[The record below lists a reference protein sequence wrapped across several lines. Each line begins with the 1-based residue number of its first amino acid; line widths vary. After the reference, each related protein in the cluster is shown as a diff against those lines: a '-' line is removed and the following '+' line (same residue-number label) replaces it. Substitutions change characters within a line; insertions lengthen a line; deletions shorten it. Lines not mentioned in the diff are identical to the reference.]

1 MPEGSSAIHMKNCIL
16 FLMMTWRL
24 VVADPPG
31 QSEYHLSRGYMV
43 TIHGTMSIH
52 NWVETID
59 EVIGDIVAGRH
70 AGGGADLTSI
80 RIVMGVRSIR
90 SDMGTVMDNR
100 TYKALKADA
109 DPQITFLL
117 DAPVTVLPF
126 RKGEKPIALAGHLTL
141 AGVTRPVALLVDYF
155 EVTSDSM
162 RFEGRQVIK
171 MTDFGVKPPSALF
184 GTLRAGSD
192 ITIYFK
198 TVFTI
203 LSK

>member
-1 MPEGSSAIHMKNCIL
+1 MPEGSSAIHMKNYIL
-16 FLMMTWRL
+16 FLLAACPL
-24 VVADPPG
+24 VVPDLSG
-31 QSEYHLSRGYMV
+31 QREYHLSRGYEV

-52 NWVETID
+52 NWVETIG
-59 EVIGDIVAGRH
+59 EVTGEMVAGQH
-70 AGGGADLTSI
+70 TGGGTDVTSI
-80 RIVMGVRSIR
+80 HIVMGVRSIR
-90 SDMGTVMDNR
+90 SDMGAVMDNK
-100 TYKALKADA
+100 TYKALKAGA

-117 DAPVTVLPF
+117 DAPVTLLPF
-126 RKGEKPIALAGHLTL
+126 RRQEKSIALPGHLTL

-155 EVTSDSM
+155 EVNSDSM
-162 RFEGRQVIK
+162 RFEGRQSIN

-184 GTLRAGSD
+184 GTLKAGSD

>member
-1 MPEGSSAIHMKNCIL
+1 MKNCIL

-52 NWVETID
+52 NWVETIS
-59 EVIGDIVAGRH
+59 EVTGDIVAGRH

>member
-1 MPEGSSAIHMKNCIL
+1 MPEGSSTIHMKNCIL
-16 FLMMTWRL
+16 FLMMTWQL
-24 VVADPPG
+24 VAADPPG
-31 QSEYHLSRGYMV
+31 QIQYHLSGGYTV

-52 NWVETID
+52 DWVETIG
-59 EVIGDIVAGRH
+59 EVTGDMVADPH
-70 AGGGADLTSI
+70 AAGGADVRSI

-90 SDMGTVMDNR
+90 SDMGTVMDNK
-100 TYKALKADA
+100 TYKALKAVA

-117 DAPVTVLPF
+117 DAPVILLQL
-126 RKGEKPIALAGHLTL
+126 RRGEKPIALAGHLTL
-141 AGVTRPVALLVDYF
+141 AGVTRPVVLLVDYF
-155 EVTSDSM
+155 EVTSNSM

-184 GTLRAGSD
+184 GTLRAGPD

-203 LSK
+203 LPK

>member
-16 FLMMTWRL
+16 FLMMTWQL
-24 VVADPPG
+24 VAADLPG

-52 NWVETID
+52 NWVETIS
-59 EVIGDIVAGRH
+59 EVTGDIVAGRH

-141 AGVTRPVALLVDYF
+141 AGVTRAVALFVDYF
-155 EVTSDSM
+155 EVRSDSM

-171 MTDFGVKPPSALF
+171 MTDFGVNPPSALF

>member
-1 MPEGSSAIHMKNCIL
+1 MKNLML
-16 FLMMTWRL
+16 FLLVTWPFIA
-24 VVADPPG
+24 ADPPG
-31 QSEYHLSRGYMV
+31 QTEYHLAKGYSV

-52 NWVETID
+52 DWAETIG
-59 EVIGDIVAGRH
+59 EVTGDIVAGPH
-70 AGGGADLTSI
+70 AGGGTDLTSI

-90 SDMGTVMDNR
+90 SDMGTTMDNK

-109 DPQITFLL
+109 DPRITFLL

-126 RKGEKPIALAGHLTL
+126 KKGSKSIPLAGHLTL
-141 AGVTRPVALLVDYF
+141 AGVTRPVALLVDEF
-155 EVTSDSM
+155 GVTADSM
-162 RFEGRQVIK
+162 RFEGKQMIK

-184 GTLRAGSD
+184 GTLKAGSE

-203 LSK
+203 LTK

>member
-16 FLMMTWRL
+16 FLMVIGQL
-24 VVADPPG
+24 VGADLPG
-31 QSEYHLSRGYMV
+31 QSEYHLSKGYMV
-43 TIHGTMSIH
+43 TIHGSMSIH

-59 EVIGDIVAGRH
+59 EVTGDIVAGRH

-90 SDMGTVMDNR
+90 SDMGTVMDNK

-126 RKGEKPIALAGHLTL
+126 RRGEKPIALAGHLTL

-155 EVTSDSM
+155 EVTTDSM
-162 RFEGRQVIK
+162 QFEGRQVIK

>member
-1 MPEGSSAIHMKNCIL
+1 MKNCIL
-16 FLMMTWRL
+16 FLLVTWPFIG
-24 VVADPPG
+24 ADPPG
-31 QSEYHLSRGYMV
+31 QSEYHLSRGYSV

-52 NWVETID
+52 NWVETIGQ
-59 EVIGDIVAGRH
+59 VTGDIVAGRH
-70 AGGGADLTSI
+70 DGAGIELTSI

-90 SDMGTVMDNR
+90 SDMGTVMDNK
-100 TYKALKADA
+100 TYRALKADA
-109 DPQITFLL
+109 NPQIIFLL

-126 RKGEKPIALAGHLTL
+126 RLGGKPLALAGHLTL
-141 AGVTRPVALLVDYF
+141 AGVTRPVALLVDEF
-155 EVTSDSM
+155 EVAADSM
-162 RFEGRQVIK
+162 RVEGKQMIK

-184 GTLRAGSD
+184 GTLKAGSD

>member
-1 MPEGSSAIHMKNCIL
+1 MPEGSNPIHMKNCIL
-16 FLMMTWRL
+16 FLMAICQL
-24 VVADPPG
+24 AGADRSG
-31 QSEYHLSRGYMV
+31 QSEYHLSGGYMV

-59 EVIGDIVAGRH
+59 EVSGAIVAGRR

-90 SDMGTVMDNR
+90 SDMGTVMDNK

-117 DAPVTVLPF
+117 DVPVTVLPF

>member
-1 MPEGSSAIHMKNCIL
+1 MPEGSNAIHMKNCIL
-16 FLMMTWRL
+16 YLMVTWQL
-24 VVADPPG
+24 VVADLPG
-31 QSEYHLSRGYMV
+31 QSEFNLSGGYAV
-43 TIHGTMSIH
+43 TIHGTMSSH
-52 NWVETID
+52 NWVETIGK
-59 EVIGDIVAGRH
+59 VTGDMVAGRRV
-70 AGGGADLTSI
+70 GGGADVKSI
-80 RIVMGVRSIR
+80 RIVMDVRSIR

-117 DAPVTVLPF
+117 DAPVIVLPF
-126 RKGEKPIALAGHLTL
+126 RRGEKPIALVGHLTL

-162 RFEGRQVIK
+162 RFEGRQMIK